1 MNNIVLD
8 KTKFNYSALGAILV
22 IMGVV
27 IKNSLEQLKQENK
40 TVKMA
45 GMAFFLIGW
54 GLTAF
59 SVSLNDAGTF
69 VLQYKSNICYC
80 SQCSNS
86 ICCNEYEKC
95 IW

>member
-45 GMAFFLIGW
+45 GMAFFLIG
-54 GLTAF
+54 
-59 SVSLNDAGTF
+59 
-69 VLQYKSNICYC
+69 
-80 SQCSNS
+80 
-86 ICCNEYEKC
+86 
-95 IW
+95 